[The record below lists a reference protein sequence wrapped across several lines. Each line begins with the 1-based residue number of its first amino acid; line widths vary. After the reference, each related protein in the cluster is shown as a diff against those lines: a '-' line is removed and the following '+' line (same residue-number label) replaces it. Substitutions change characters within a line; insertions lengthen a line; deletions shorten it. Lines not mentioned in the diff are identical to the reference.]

1 MESRRTEERNL
12 GRWIGILACLSAALR
27 VLSGCA
33 VLCCGLLCRM
43 VSQRLIGGRGGS
55 DSDSGSTQV
64 VRYVDSSD
72 SAVT

>member
-1 MESRRTEERNL
+1 MDRNL
-12 GRWIGILACLSAALR
+12 SMLVCRTACAVWLC
-27 VLSGCA
+27 CA

-43 VSQRLIGGRGGS
+43 VSQRHIGGRGGS
-55 DSDSGSTQV
+55 DSDSGSPQV